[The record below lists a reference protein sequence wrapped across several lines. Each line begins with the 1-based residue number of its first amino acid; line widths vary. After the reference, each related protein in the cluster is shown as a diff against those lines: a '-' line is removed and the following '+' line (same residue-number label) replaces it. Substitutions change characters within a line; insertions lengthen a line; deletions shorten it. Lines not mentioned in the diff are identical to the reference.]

1 MSSFHIKNY
10 PKILA
15 AIERVQHGR
24 MCDTLFLH
32 TDVMEQRDGLI
43 IINDD
48 RLPVWQVDAVYSLI
62 IIRTASVS
70 KVGWTWK
77 ENGREQGEGCY
88 GVCTVVMHTGTECH
102 VSDLCIKSSLRLTT
116 DMAHVESKL
125 HRSTSKDSSIIDH
138 CRVFS
143 LPLFSSP
150 PPSATDWQ
158 WHFSLS
164 PRAALMI
171 AHKHARG
178 GPHAWVCLS
187 VCLSATHRSSVNL
200 SLSCNSSRVSQLL
213 APWPFSCSHP
223 GVLCS

>member
-1 MSSFHIKNY
+1 M
-10 PKILA
+10 
-15 AIERVQHGR
+15 
-24 MCDTLFLH
+24 
-32 TDVMEQRDGLI
+32 

-48 RLPVWQVDAVYSLI
+48 RLPVWQVEAVYSLI

-77 ENGREQGEGCY
+77 ENGREHGEGFC
-88 GVCTVVMHTGTECH
+88 GVCTVVIHTRTECH

-138 CRVFS
+138 CRVSS
-143 LPLFSSP
+143 LPVFSSP

-158 WHFSLS
+158 WHSSLS

-187 VCLSATHRSSVNL
+187 VCLPRTVHPSICPFPVIPRGFHSCLLPGLFPVHIRAPDARNL
-200 SLSCNSSRVSQLL
+200 GLIICRYELRCKNSPL
-213 APWPFSCSHP
+213 AGQW
-223 GVLCS
+223 